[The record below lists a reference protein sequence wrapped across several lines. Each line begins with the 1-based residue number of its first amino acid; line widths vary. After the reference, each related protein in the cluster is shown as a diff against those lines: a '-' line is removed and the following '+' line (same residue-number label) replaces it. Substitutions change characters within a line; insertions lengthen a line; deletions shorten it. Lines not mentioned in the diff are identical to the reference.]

1 MNLDDSQ
8 LAIRLEPLT
17 WHVARAL
24 VDFMHAYKWN
34 LVIMV
39 YNTLVPGSDVLVEEF
54 RKLQVERSAQDHP
67 NYFE

>member
-1 MNLDDSQ
+1 
-8 LAIRLEPLT
+8 
-17 WHVARAL
+17 
-24 VDFMHAYKWN
+24 MHAYKWN

-39 YNTLVPGSDVLVEEF
+39 YNTQVPGSDVLVEEF